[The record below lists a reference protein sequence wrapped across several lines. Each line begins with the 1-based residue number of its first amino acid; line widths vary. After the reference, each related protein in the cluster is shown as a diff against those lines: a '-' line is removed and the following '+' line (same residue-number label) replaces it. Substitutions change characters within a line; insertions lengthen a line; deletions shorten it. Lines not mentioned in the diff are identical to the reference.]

1 MKVKVQNDIK
11 ECGLVVLQSFYKS
24 FFKKWIN
31 INYLKK
37 ISRLTEKGLSI
48 FDLNLLAEK
57 INLKLNPY
65 EIKYQ
70 DMIQIDIEKPLI
82 ILIKQ
87 DEYTHYVILE
97 KKLNDFFQILDPVK
111 GKILIDFKRFK
122 NIYLNIAIT
131 VEKNQKIKKLDIL
144 EAKLNLKMKNF
155 YTSWIIFFSLFILL
169 FTFFSGFLMKF
180 IIDEVIPSNNKKLLF
195 SIISIFSTIS
205 LVNIITIFSKKYI
218 LSILINKIIYQN
230 FKQYLKVYDKLNLIY
245 SNKITNIDHLRRINI
260 LDSYLNYKMN
270 LKYFLLVE
278 ILNLILSSAFLVYI
292 NWEIFLIALIM
303 GFLILIVNFSI
314 NKALENKYKN
324 IQKNNLKFSSILI
337 DKIYSKNEL
346 KNATLNKFLNQRTFK
361 YKKGEIKSSFIF
373 SNIINL
379 KNSLLKLLDLI
390 GPIIIIYLM
399 TLKVINQEMSIGS
412 LLLFLNVFNFFSK
425 PFYNFANI
433 ISEIPIQK
441 QNENMLDFIL
451 NGEIEKNQIHE
462 FNEKITSIILKDF
475 SFSYT
480 SETNLF
486 ENINFIFENNIN
498 LKGSNGSG
506 KSTLMKIISFSL
518 IKKNVPIFV
527 NQKNIH
533 NYNLNSLREKI
544 IYLYNNFYFF
554 KSTLDEFL
562 TFNDVKQKKKW
573 KENFH
578 KYNFQ
583 KIFDEMNLS
592 KNQIIE
598 SNGSNLSSGQ
608 KQLIIILKL
617 FVKKYD
623 AILLDEIF
631 ENIDKNLFFNLKEK
645 ILDFQNDAI
654 FIEISHNNNYL
665 KSGNELYI

>member
-1 MKVKVQNDIK
+1 
-11 ECGLVVLQSFYKS
+11 
-24 FFKKWIN
+24 
-31 INYLKK
+31 
-37 ISRLTEKGLSI
+37 
-48 FDLNLLAEK
+48 
-57 INLKLNPY
+57 
-65 EIKYQ
+65 
-70 DMIQIDIEKPLI
+70 
-82 ILIKQ
+82 
-87 DEYTHYVILE
+87 
-97 KKLNDFFQILDPVK
+97 
-111 GKILIDFKRFK
+111 
-122 NIYLNIAIT
+122 
-131 VEKNQKIKKLDIL
+131 
-144 EAKLNLKMKNF
+144 
-155 YTSWIIFFSLFILL
+155 
-169 FTFFSGFLMKF
+169 
-180 IIDEVIPSNNKKLLF
+180 
-195 SIISIFSTIS
+195 
-205 LVNIITIFSKKYI
+205 
-218 LSILINKIIYQN
+218 
-230 FKQYLKVYDKLNLIY
+230 
-245 SNKITNIDHLRRINI
+245 
-260 LDSYLNYKMN
+260 
-270 LKYFLLVE
+270 
-278 ILNLILSSAFLVYI
+278 
-292 NWEIFLIALIM
+292 M

-562 TFNDVKQKKKW
+562 TFNDVKQKKK
-573 KENFH
+573 
-578 KYNFQ
+578 
-583 KIFDEMNLS
+583 
-592 KNQIIE
+592 
-598 SNGSNLSSGQ
+598 
-608 KQLIIILKL
+608 
-617 FVKKYD
+617 
-623 AILLDEIF
+623 
-631 ENIDKNLFFNLKEK
+631 
-645 ILDFQNDAI
+645 
-654 FIEISHNNNYL
+654 
-665 KSGNELYI
+665 